1 MPRQTDPL
9 LTLPDKS
16 GVLYVRL
23 YQRMRALIMQG
34 AWPSGMRL
42 PSSRRLAEDLGISR
56 NTASLA
62 LDQLLADGWIETLSR
77 AGTFV
82 SSDLPAPVHSR
93 PPSGTVSNRSAARP
107 PIPFEMAHG
116 AVDAF
121 PFDRWA
127 KLQSKVWS
135 RFVPDLLYD
144 GDPAGDPG
152 LRQAIATIVAPM
164 RGLTVTADQL
174 MIFGSTIS
182 ALDLVASA
190 LPANSTVVVED
201 PGYHFADAA
210 FVQRGLSV
218 VPATVDQEGLNIS
231 EARAACPS
239 PALIMIGSSSQF
251 PRGVPLSQQRCGQL
265 LDWAREC
272 GAWVID
278 DMFDADARFD
288 GAPPASPL
296 QSRAGSGRVITIC
309 SLSRTLFR
317 ALRLG
322 FMTIPAELRKAILEA
337 RANLDASEPL
347 ANQLVLRE
355 FIDRGYYSAH
365 QRRLRELY
373 RERRSA
379 LETILQPYLGT
390 LFHDQLNPCGLHV
403 VLRPLQHPA
412 DEIADRLRSV
422 GIACTTFAELTRGVP
437 GEEGL
442 LLGFA
447 AYSPDVIDAS
457 RPALQAALAD
467 FS

>member
-34 AWPSGMRL
+34 AWPAGMRL

-62 LDQLLADGWIETLSR
+62 MDQLLADGWIETRSR

-82 SSDLPAPVHSR
+82 SSDLPIPVPAGPLR
-93 PPSGTVSNRSAARP
+93 GSGIDRNGARP
-107 PIPFEMAHG
+107 PVPFEIAHG

-135 RFVPDLLYD
+135 NFVPDLLYD

-152 LRQAIATIVAPM
+152 LREAIATIVAPM
-164 RGLTVTADQL
+164 RGLTVSANEL
-174 MIFGSTIS
+174 MIVGSTIS
-182 ALDLVASA
+182 ALDLIAAA

-201 PGYHFADAA
+201 PGYHFADGA
-210 FVQRGLSV
+210 FLQRGFSII
-218 VPATVDQEGLNIS
+218 PAIVDEEGLDIDA
-231 EARAACPS
+231 AREACPS
-239 PALIMIGSSSQF
+239 PAVIMVGSASQF
-251 PRGVPLSQQRCGQL
+251 PRGVPLSAGRRSQL
-265 LDWAREC
+265 LAWAQEC
-272 GAWVID
+272 GAWIID

-288 GAPPASPL
+288 GAAPAAAL
-296 QSRAGSGRVITIC
+296 QSQDNTIRIITIC
-309 SLSRTLFR
+309 SLSRSLFR
-317 ALRLG
+317 SLRLG
-322 FMTIPAELRKAILEA
+322 FMTVPHELRKGIMEA

-355 FIDRGYYSAH
+355 FIDRGFYSAH
-365 QRRLRELY
+365 QRRLRDLY
-373 RERRSA
+373 RERRCA
-379 LETILQPYLGT
+379 LEAVLQPYLGT
-390 LFHDQLNPCGLHV
+390 LFDEGLNPCGLHL
-403 VLRPLQHPA
+403 VLRPLKHPA
-412 DEIADRLRSV
+412 DEIADQLRSA
-422 GIACTTFAELTRGVP
+422 GIACTTLADLTRGVP

-447 AYSPDVIDAS
+447 AYSPDVIEAS
-457 RPALQAALAD
+457 RPAFEGALAR
-467 FS
+467 FH